1 MTVTSILVVD
11 DNAVNAKLLKVV
23 LEREGYDVSTASD
36 AESALEFLST
46 SRPRLI
52 LMDVQMPGINGLEL
66 TRRLKAD
73 PVYEGIFIVAVTANA
88 MKGDAEQARAAGC
101 DDYITKPI
109 DLESF
114 LATVARYLSE

>member
-66 TRRLKAD
+66 TQRLKAD

>member
-1 MTVTSILVVD
+1 MTVTSVLVVD
-11 DNAVNAKLLKVV
+11 DNAINAKLLKVI
-23 LEREGYDVSTASD
+23 LEREGYDVSIASD

-73 PVYEGIFIVAVTANA
+73 PAFEGIFIVAVTANA